1 MVARIIMN
9 SCRWELYKYSLPLKN
24 PLRMLGRTQKLRK
37 GLILRLYDQTGNFGD
52 GEISPMSLM
61 HVESLS
67 QAEKQLKKFL
77 SKSFLQNPD
86 FFKSLPPSVRFG
98 FEMACR

>member
-1 MVARIIMN
+1 MN

-24 PLRMLGRTQKLRK
+24 PLRMLGRTLKLRK

-52 GEISPMSLM
+52 GEISPMPLM

-67 QAEKQLKKFL
+67 HAEKQIKKFL
-77 SKSFLQNPD
+77 SKSVSYTHLRAHET
-86 FFKSLPPSVRFG
+86 LR
-98 FEMACR
+98 